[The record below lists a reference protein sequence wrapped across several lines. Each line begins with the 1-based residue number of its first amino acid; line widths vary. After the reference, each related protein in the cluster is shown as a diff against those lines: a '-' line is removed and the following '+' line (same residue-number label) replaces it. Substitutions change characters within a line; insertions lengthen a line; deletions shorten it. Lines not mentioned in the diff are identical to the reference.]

1 MNVTTPRLSH
11 PMAFVYLIIPMGLS
25 ALIAQMWM
33 DLFKE
38 RKP

>member
-1 MNVTTPRLSH
+1 MP
-11 PMAFVYLIIPMGLS
+11 FVYLIIPLGLS
-25 ALIAQMWM
+25 GLIAQMWM